1 MRLGWER
8 PGIVRMTVK
17 IGELAALIA
26 AARVAVRAPGD
37 RPEEST
43 EELRRILG
51 DFEQASRGLAGGHG
65 EQDWFHPGSRAL
77 QERFGT
83 RALADRITEKFLK
96 DHLDAGDRAF
106 VERADMFFLATAD
119 GEGRPS
125 CSYKGGDPGF
135 VTVVDDRTIAFPN
148 YDGNG
153 MFLSWG
159 NALANPEVGL
169 LFIDFE
175 RGHRM
180 RLNGTATI
188 DRDDELLAAHPGAQF
203 IVRVAVRDVFPNCP
217 RYIHR
222 YRLVERS
229 KYVPRGARPAPE
241 PDWKREDWAADVL
254 PARTEN
260 TGQGDCDAV

>member
-1 MRLGWER
+1 MRLAWER
-8 PGIVRMTVK
+8 RGVVRMTVK
-17 IGELAALIA
+17 VEELAALVA
-26 AARVAVRAPGD
+26 GARVAGHALAAQPG
-37 RPEEST
+37 EQT
-43 EELRRILG
+43 GELERILG
-51 DFEQASRGLAGGHG
+51 DFDRA
-65 EQDWFHPGSRAL
+65 SRAL
-77 QERFGT
+77 KGAPGEGWFHAGSRSLQDRFGT
-83 RALADRITEKFLK
+83 RPLADRITEKFVK
-96 DHLDAGDRAF
+96 DRLEPGDRAF
-106 VERADMFFLATAD
+106 VGRADMFFLATAD
-119 GEGRPS
+119 AEGRPS

-135 VTVVDDRTIAFPN
+135 VTVVDDATIAFPN

-188 DRDDELLAAHPGAQF
+188 DGNDELMAAYPGAQF

-229 KYVPRGARPAPE
+229 RYVPHAGRRAPE
-241 PDWKREDWAADVL
+241 PDW
-254 PARTEN
+254 
-260 TGQGDCDAV
+260 

>member
-1 MRLGWER
+1 MRLAWER
-8 PGIVRMTVK
+8 RGVVRMTVK
-17 IGELAALIA
+17 VEELAALVA
-26 AARVAVRAPGD
+26 GARVAGHALAAQAG
-37 RPEEST
+37 EQT
-43 EELRRILG
+43 EELERILG
-51 DFEQASRGLAGGHG
+51 DFDRASLALKQSPD
-65 EQDWFHPGSRAL
+65 EAWFHAGSRSL
-77 QERFGT
+77 QDRFGT
-83 RALADRITEKFLK
+83 RPLADRITQKFVK
-96 DHLDAGDRAF
+96 DCLEPGDSAF

-119 GEGRPS
+119 AEGRPS

-135 VTVVDDRTIAFPN
+135 VTVVGDRTIAFPN

-188 DRDDELLAAHPGAQF
+188 DGDDELMAAYPGAQF
-203 IVRVAVRDVFPNCP
+203 IVRVAIRDVFPNCP

-229 KYVPRGARPAPE
+229 KFVPHAGRRVPE
-241 PDWKREDWAADVL
+241 PDWKQESWATDVL
-254 PARTEN
+254 PTKS
-260 TGQGDCDAV
+260 